1 LSQFF
6 AFALRVYSFVFHL
19 MLNAFLVCLALIDY
33 HSQQFLNLDM
43 LPFPG
48 EHLVRDTVILGALG
62 IACTLL
68 ALTRSFKFVFVFW
81 AGLALWL
88 MLKWFFLGDYVFDD
102 AHQARGAVWL
112 TFGGLGAFFGAAWSM
127 RTRKGMGIL

>member
-1 LSQFF
+1 L

-19 MLNAFLVCLALIDY
+19 TLNSFLVGLALMDY
-33 HSQQFLNLDM
+33 HSQQFLNLDI
-43 LPFPG
+43 LPFPS
-48 EHLVRDTVILGALG
+48 ENLVRDTVILGTAG

-81 AGLALWL
+81 TALAVWL

-112 TFGGLGAFFGAAWSM
+112 TFGGLGAFFGAAWSL
-127 RTRKGMGIL
+127 RTRKWQGIL

>member
-1 LSQFF
+1 M

-19 MLNAFLVCLALIDY
+19 TLNSFLVGLALMDY
-33 HSQQFLNLDM
+33 RSQQFLNLDM
-43 LPFPG
+43 LPFPS
-48 EHLVRDTVILGALG
+48 ENLVRDTVILGSAG
-62 IACTLL
+62 IICTLL

-81 AGLALWL
+81 TALAVWL

-112 TFGGLGAFFGAAWSM
+112 TVGGVGAFFGAAWSL
-127 RTRKGMGIL
+127 RTRKWQGIL

>member
-19 MLNAFLVCLALIDY
+19 TLNAFLVGLALIDY
-33 HSQQFLNLDM
+33 HSQQFLNLDI
-43 LPFPG
+43 LPFPI
-48 EHLVRDTVILGALG
+48 EHLVRDTVILGMAG
-62 IACTLL
+62 MACTLL

-81 AGLALWL
+81 TGLAVWL

-102 AHQARGAVWL
+102 AQQARGAVWL
-112 TFGGLGAFFGAAWSM
+112 AFGGVGAFFGAAWSL
-127 RTRKGMGIL
+127 RTRKWMGIL